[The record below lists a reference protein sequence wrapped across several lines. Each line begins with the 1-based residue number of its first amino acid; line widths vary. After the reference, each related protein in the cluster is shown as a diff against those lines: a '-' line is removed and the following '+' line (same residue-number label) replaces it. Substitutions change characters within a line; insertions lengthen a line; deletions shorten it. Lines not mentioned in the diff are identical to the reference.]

1 MTPKNRNTTK
11 PPKSKPI
18 KGAHNY
24 CARCGGELP
33 KYPALSRRD
42 NHTRICSDCGLLEAL
57 EDAGMSI
64 RYP

>member
-11 PPKSKPI
+11 PPTFKHI
-18 KGAHNY
+18 NVRNY

-42 NHTRICSDCGLLEAL
+42 NHTRICSDCGFLEAM